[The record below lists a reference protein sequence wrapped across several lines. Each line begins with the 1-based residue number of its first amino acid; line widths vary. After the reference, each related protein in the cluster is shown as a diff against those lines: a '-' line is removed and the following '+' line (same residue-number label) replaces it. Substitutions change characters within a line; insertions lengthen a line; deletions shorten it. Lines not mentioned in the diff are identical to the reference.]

1 METRYEGAAIR
12 KQMIV
17 ITKAAFIAVLF
28 SYLFG
33 VSASAG
39 VPPGATTIGNCSGNS
54 VSGRNNSQT
63 NNCPTYIITPGPQ
76 YEIVK
81 QIAPIKNSDGT
92 FTSQIQIHLIST
104 YSPGNMWVAA
114 VGRNVKDIDIN
125 CMQTCMLPII
135 GKYNLTAGGVAEKIG
150 QPFGSYM
157 VTMTLTEITTP
168 INFAVLFNI
177 ENP

>member
-1 METRYEGAAIR
+1 
-12 KQMIV
+12 
-17 ITKAAFIAVLF
+17 
-28 SYLFG
+28 
-33 VSASAG
+33 
-39 VPPGATTIGNCSGNS
+39 
-54 VSGRNNSQT
+54 
-63 NNCPTYIITPGPQ
+63 
-76 YEIVK
+76 
-81 QIAPIKNSDGT
+81 
-92 FTSQIQIHLIST
+92 
-104 YSPGNMWVAA
+104 